1 LLKSTLNKPSHSSW
15 AEGGITIGPNSHLD
29 NLSDFLSK
37 SLLEAG
43 HGLPFLIGKDKKEI
57 LDKGLLTPK
66 VGEVLKKFEGR
77 SIKKSGK

>member
-1 LLKSTLNKPSHSSW
+1 MNK
-15 AEGGITIGPNSHLD
+15 N
-29 NLSDFLSK
+29 
-37 SLLEAG
+37 LLEEG